1 MVYIPTIC
9 IPMVCLPMGMYMDV
23 PRSENLGR
31 RGGGQPLR
39 VEPKIALRAGHHPFG
54 TWDSFFM
61 NLRKDNLTS
70 TLCVQDSSAD
80 LGVIFRSLQERP
92 SCLSQLM
99 PLLHRKQ

>member
-1 MVYIPTIC
+1 MVC
-9 IPMVCLPMGMYMDV
+9 IPIGMYRD
-23 PRSENLGR
+23 
-31 RGGGQPLR
+31 Q
-39 VEPKIALRAGHHPFG
+39 HPFG

-61 NLRKDNLTS
+61 NMRKDDLTS